1 MNKHDRTRLLDM
13 LDAAR
18 KAQAFAA
25 GRSREDL
32 DSDEMFAF
40 ALTRALEIIGEA
52 AARVSQETR
61 ADLPQIPWR
70 SIIGMRNKLIHDY
83 LSVDHNIVWDTA
95 TIRVPQLTIE
105 LKKALSL
112 HE

>member
-40 ALTRALEIIGEA
+40 ALTRALEIIGQA

-83 LSVDHNIVWDTA
+83 IAVDYDILWATVETELDTL
-95 TIRVPQLTIE
+95 ISHLE
-105 LKKALSL
+105 KSL
-112 HE
+112 EQHS

>member
-83 LSVDHNIVWDTA
+83 IAVDYDILWVTVETELDTL
-95 TIRVPQLTIE
+95 ISHLE
-105 LKKALSL
+105 KSL
-112 HE
+112 EQHS

>member
-1 MNKHDRTRLLDM
+1 
-13 LDAAR
+13 
-18 KAQAFAA
+18 
-25 GRSREDL
+25 
-32 DSDEMFAF
+32 MFAF

-83 LSVDHNIVWDTA
+83 IAVDYDILWATVETELDTL
-95 TIRVPQLTIE
+95 ISHLE
-105 LKKALSL
+105 KSL
-112 HE
+112 EQHS

>member
-83 LSVDHNIVWDTA
+83 IAVDYDILWATVETELDTL
-95 TIRVPQLTIE
+95 ISYLE
-105 LKKALSL
+105 KSL
-112 HE
+112 EQHS

>member
-83 LSVDHNIVWDTA
+83 IAVDYDILWATVETELDTL
-95 TIRVPQLTIE
+95 ISHLE
-105 LKKALSL
+105 KSL
-112 HE
+112 EQHS